1 VRIRAR
7 WSRSSAFG
15 FRRNLEDLGCQQTGE
30 VVGGTG
36 EFAAASGSFAGELSG
51 SATLARNPDG
61 SCSQDTSRIETTEIT
76 STGTLSF

>member
-1 VRIRAR
+1 MLPPVALLRAVC
-7 WSRSSAFG
+7 
-15 FRRNLEDLGCQQTGE
+15 LH
-30 VVGGTG
+30 VGGTG
-36 EFAAASGSFAGELSG
+36 EFAAASGSFGGELSG